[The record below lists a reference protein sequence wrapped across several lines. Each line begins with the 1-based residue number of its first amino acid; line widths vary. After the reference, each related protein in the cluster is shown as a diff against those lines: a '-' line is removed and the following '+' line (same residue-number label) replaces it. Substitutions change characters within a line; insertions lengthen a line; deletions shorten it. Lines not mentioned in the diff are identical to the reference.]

1 MVVSLRRGS
10 GVQLL
15 RLDEVG
21 SRPLIHQP
29 VLVHDAEVVER
40 GRVPLRRGLLV
51 PERGGAVV
59 HAHAL
64 AAVVQRP
71 EVILSLGEPRVGGG
85 SVPPRRDHRILRNRS
100 QTFFV
105 EMPEVTLRLPVRHV
119 RGPLVVGE
127 RGLEVARRL
136 RCRAHRVYCVG
147 VSHRGASAEPTLRI
161 LRALAAPFTVAETD
175 AEAVHRDRVAVWRF
189 RSLQVQ
195 HERFPVGLAHEKFL
209 VPHRAQLCA
218 AVVGPGH
225 RREPGG
231 GRGTRAGH
239 SRCPTRVPSSRLRHL
254 GRRRVVVAALHRDAS
269 IPVG

>member
-1 MVVSLRRGS
+1 MVVSLRRGAC
-10 GVQLL
+10 VELL

-40 GRVPLRRGLLV
+40 GRVPLRRGFLV
-51 PERGGAVV
+51 P
-59 HAHAL
+59 
-64 AAVVQRP
+64 
-71 EVILSLGEPRVGGG
+71 EPRVGGG
-85 SVPPRRDHRILRNRS
+85 SVPPRRDHRILRHGS

-136 RCRAHRVYCVG
+136 SRGANRVDCVG

-161 LRALAAPFTVAETD
+161 LRTLAAPFTVAETD

-231 GRGTRAGH
+231 GRGTRAGQ

-254 GRRRVVVAALHRDAS
+254 RRRRVVVAALHRDAS